1 MDGLPHRRRGQ
12 VTWREL
18 AVRLYT
24 GSPRTLPL
32 EGAARDRG
40 RRALHAG
47 GRLRLRGAARRRHL
61 RRLAHPGRG
70 WLLQRRAH
78 LPLAGAREPHRRG
91 GGLPL
96 GRPRHRHHLRPTH
109 GRRSG
114 SAPRALH
121 RGHAH
126 RGTRALHRASPQGF
140 RQAPD
145 RRRHRALRRARG
157 AHGRELPPL
166 RARVSARGSGP
177 ALHGRR
183 GAPRAHPLRE
193 RQGPA
198 PGCYALRFCAPPVP
212 TRTPSWRTTCA

>member
-1 MDGLPHRRRGQ
+1 MADAPDNPLARTRGTLPGSPSSSPAMWTTSTVRSAPWSSRLTTRLDGPNLPHRRRGQ

-24 GSPRTLPL
+24 GSPRRYLLKVRPVT
-32 EGAARDRG
+32 EAAK
-40 RRALHAG
+40 LHASPS
-47 GRLRLRGAARRRHL
+47 GAARRRHL

-114 SAPRALH
+114 SAPRAPY

-126 RGTRALHRASPQGF
+126 RGPGAFHRSTA
-140 RQAPD
+140 
-145 RRRHRALRRARG
+145 ARI
-157 AHGRELPPL
+157 PT
-166 RARVSARGSGP
+166 SA
-177 ALHGRR
+177 
-183 GAPRAHPLRE
+183 
-193 RQGPA
+193 
-198 PGCYALRFCAPPVP
+198 
-212 TRTPSWRTTCA
+212 